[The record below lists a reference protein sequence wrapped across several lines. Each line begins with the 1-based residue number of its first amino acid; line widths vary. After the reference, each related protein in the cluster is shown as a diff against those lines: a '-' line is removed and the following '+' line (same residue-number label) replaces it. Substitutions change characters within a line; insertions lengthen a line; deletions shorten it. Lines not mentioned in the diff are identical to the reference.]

1 MGHQIEEV
9 ESLVQLIPAG
19 VQQGPGESP
28 GLVEIGLVIH
38 LIGQGLIKHVAVNF
52 VGNHAVGV
60 GPHRPGVFLWR
71 VMQGAHQLMTM
82 QPVFAS
88 NQEIGVSHGAQLR
101 RGVALGEH
109 AALKGKKGDLRLG
122 ELLLQ
127 LCQVLLP
134 GNGVSGFRH
143 KSGVQLLQN
152 GLKRGNPG

>member
-1 MGHQIEEV
+1 
-9 ESLVQLIPAG
+9 
-19 VQQGPGESP
+19 
-28 GLVEIGLVIH
+28 
-38 LIGQGLIKHVAVNF
+38 
-52 VGNHAVGV
+52 
-60 GPHRPGVFLWR
+60 
-71 VMQGAHQLMTM
+71 MQGAHQLMTV

-127 LCQVLLP
+127 LGQVLLP